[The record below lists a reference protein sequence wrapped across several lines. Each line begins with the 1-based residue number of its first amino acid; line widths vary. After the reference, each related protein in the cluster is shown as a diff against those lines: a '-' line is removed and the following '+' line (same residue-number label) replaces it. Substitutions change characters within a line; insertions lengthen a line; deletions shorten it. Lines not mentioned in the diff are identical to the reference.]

1 MTKAVANLATSDS
14 FNTWFTKTNQLLD
27 SLTNEMVTVSTTG
40 FGNTTG
46 NGYVNGI
53 FGSATLVANT
63 SLRGGNVTV
72 SNTLF
77 VNSAMSVVNNVIVSG
92 KIQAGNSTSNVT
104 IVSNVVSIATVTP
117 TVVDSYPTTEGKI
130 AKWVVSM
137 QNAANTLIYAVE
149 LMGIF
154 DAGGTAY
161 LSKYGEIYNSSILGT
176 FDTAINGANLELK
189 VTAIDTTTYTVKAAR
204 IQM

>member
-53 FGSATLVANT
+53 FGSATLIANT

-77 VNSAMSVVNNVIVSG
+77 VNSALSVVNNVIVSG

-104 IVSNVVSIATVTP
+104 IVSNTVSIATVTP
-117 TVVDSYPTTEGKI
+117 TIVDSFPTSEGKI
-130 AKWVVSM
+130 CKWIVSM
-137 QNAANTLIYAVE
+137 QNTTNTLIYAVE

-154 DAGGTAY
+154 DNGGTTY
-161 LSKYGEIYNSSILGT
+161 LSKYGEIFNSSILGT
-176 FDTAINGANLELK
+176 FDTAINGSNVELK
-189 VTAIDTTTYTVKAAR
+189 VTAVDTTTYTVKAAR